1 MNATFNMSSE
11 KENEVAQSNT
21 NVLQNE
27 QNDAEEE
34 TSNVK
39 IDDIEDIQLQIEE
52 LLISEVELD
61 GLYELAKRIGI
72 DEKHWYDQR
81 RLKVIAIIRKQIES
95 DMTDIAT
102 MQLKKERLINIMKT
116 INEVLRQL
124 YQKFEEP
131 RTETN
136 VTYNDN
142 KTAVKEE
149 TQETRNEKS
158 QETGIDGMIAE
169 LAMSRFKKDFV
180 IAGKVGEKDNEKDI
194 GYLGVVRQM
203 KEAAEKKYSDK
214 EIVAAVLKAVGP
226 KHLKT
231 YLAVVPELT
240 TVKLTQILRLH
251 YQEKS
256 ATELYQEL
264 ISMKQK
270 AGEKAIEFVVRAFE
284 TREKILVA
292 SKEEGEVPYDK
303 QQVQKLCLS
312 TIESGIDKDIALI
325 IRPCLMQTRNIS
337 DVEIMNEVHQAE
349 ASLILRLQKD
359 KDKKAV
365 KISAATT
372 DNADESAVL
381 QAIRGLESKLSS
393 VDDLKKEMKTLKE
406 EFANIKYQHC
416 DGNSSRSQQSS
427 QHSSNLRGSQGN
439 RGGGRGRGRGNGNRQ
454 DGTSNNSDSTSGGGR
469 PKCLPCH
476 EANVERCDHCYKCGS
491 AEHIARGCL
500 TNRGN
505 RRGLSS
511 RGR

>member
-1 MNATFNMSSE
+1 MNSTFNMSSAE
-11 KENEVAQSNT
+11 RDNENAQSE
-21 NVLQNE
+21 VKIAQ
-27 QNDAEEE
+27 
-34 TSNVK
+34 SNVK
-39 IDDIEDIQLQIEE
+39 IDDIEDLQLQIEE
-52 LLISEVELD
+52 LLISEVEID

-72 DEKHWYDQR
+72 DEQHWFDQR
-81 RLKVIAIIRKQIES
+81 RLKVIAIIRKQVEN
-95 DMTDIAT
+95 DMTDIT
-102 MQLKKERLINIMKT
+102 SMEGKKDRLINIMKI
-116 INEVLRQL
+116 INEVVRDL
-124 YQKFEEP
+124 YKTREP
-131 RTETN
+131 RAEEN
-136 VTYNDN
+136 VTNNDE

-149 TQETRNEKS
+149 AKETRDKKS

-169 LAMSRFKKDFV
+169 LAISRFKKDFV
-180 IAGKVGEKDNEKDI
+180 ISGKIGEKDNEKDI
-194 GYLGVVRQM
+194 GYLGVIRQM
-203 KEAAEKKYSDK
+203 KEAAEKKYTDK

-231 YLAVVPELT
+231 YLAVVPDLT

-325 IRPCLMQTRNIS
+325 IRPYLMQTRNIS

-349 ASLILRLQKD
+349 ASLILRSQKD
-359 KDKKAV
+359 KEKKPV
-365 KISAATT
+365 KISAATA
-372 DNADESAVL
+372 DNAEESAVL
-381 QAIRGLESKLSS
+381 KAIRGLESKLSS
-393 VDDLKKEMKTLKE
+393 VDDLKKEMKVLKD
-406 EFANIKYQHC
+406 EFANIKYQNY
-416 DGNSSRSQQSS
+416 DGNISRNQQFS
-427 QHSSNLRGSQGN
+427 QHTSGSRGSPRN
-439 RGGGRGRGRGNGNRQ
+439 RGGGRDSTHRQ
-454 DGTSNNSDSTSGGGR
+454 DGASNNNDSTSVSGR

-476 EANVERCDHCYKCGS
+476 EANIERCDHCYKCGS
-491 AEHIARGCL
+491 ADHIARGCL
-500 TNRGN
+500 KNRGN